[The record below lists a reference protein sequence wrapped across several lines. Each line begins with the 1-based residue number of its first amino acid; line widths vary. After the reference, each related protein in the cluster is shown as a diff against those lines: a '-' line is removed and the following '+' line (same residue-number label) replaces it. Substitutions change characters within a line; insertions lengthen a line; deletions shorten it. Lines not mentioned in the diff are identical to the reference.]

1 MNGNSVC
8 RFNQFGFC
16 KFRNSFFRKHVKS
29 ICENVRCLK
38 SDCELRHPIM
48 CRYFS
53 QYNYCKFGEYCK
65 FKHGEFR
72 SSEID
77 KEIEKL
83 KLEIDKLG
91 KIVNVKENEIKS
103 KDIEIRKLSTDD
115 TVKLM
120 KKVENIE
127 QQNEAFEYENKN

>member
-1 MNGNSVC
+1 
-8 RFNQFGFC
+8 
-16 KFRNSFFRKHVKS
+16 
-29 ICENVRCLK
+29 
-38 SDCELRHPIM
+38 M

-91 KIVNVKENEIKS
+91 KLINVKERKS
-103 KDIEIRKLSTDD
+103 RAKILRSENCQQMIQSILRK
-115 TVKLM
+115 
-120 KKVENIE
+120 N
-127 QQNEAFEYENKN
+127 